1 MSDDLI
7 SRKTLMEEIQSFRC
21 SITGLRAGKGVLA
34 HAADEYRKS
43 ILQIIEDQPTA
54 FNKENVIEQ
63 IREKVS
69 DCYLEYCG
77 KYNNCL
83 QCRADEAVKIVE
95 KGGLN

>member
-7 SRKTLMEEIQSFRC
+7 NRKALLDRLRGNVLVDVTEE
-21 SITGLRAGKGVLA
+21 LEKV
-34 HAADEYRKS
+34 
-43 ILQIIEDQPTA
+43 IEDQPTA
-54 FNKENVIEQ
+54 FDKENVIEE
-63 IREKVS
+63 IRERVG

-95 KGGLN
+95 KGGIE